1 MTTSRWWRTSRL
13 HTKHC
18 HKTLL
23 LYVGFQMH
31 ATSIQGD
38 TEFENLIY
46 SLVTK
51 EPTNHSLSLHPQASH

>member
-1 MTTSRWWRTSRL
+1 MR
-13 HTKHC
+13 
-18 HKTLL
+18 
-23 LYVGFQMH
+23 

-51 EPTNHSLSLHPQASH
+51 EPTNHSLSLHPQGKPLTK